1 MTKFNQNTWLHSHID
16 MNFDLRNKEKNDF
29 EKYIFKLINNSV
41 FRKAL
46 ENLIKHQDIR
56 LVTTEKRRNHL
67 VSVKGTK
74 IYVIKKKLN
83 LKITKTV

>member
-1 MTKFNQNTWLHSHID
+1 MI
-16 MNFDLRNKEKNDF
+16 F
-29 EKYIFKLINNSV
+29 EKDILKLINNSV

-74 IYVIKKKLN
+74 IYVDQKKN
-83 LKITKTV
+83 